1 MGDLT
6 KNFDRAA
13 FACKC
18 GCGFDAISPKLID
31 ALQAMRDVL
40 GPLVISSGCR
50 CAKRNA
56 EVGGAG
62 QSPHMHGWA
71 VDLLLKSPRDKF
83 AVIKEA
89 FTHPSI
95 MGIGVYA
102 SQPLI
107 VHLDVAPPTEL
118 PRPALW
124 ANK

>member
-6 KNFDRAA
+6 KNFDRSE

-18 GCGFDAISPKLID
+18 GCGFDTID
-31 ALQAMRDVL
+31 GDLVGRLQNMRDAL
-40 GPLVISSGCR
+40 GPLRISSGCR

-56 EVGGAG
+56 EVGGAKDSAHVAG
-62 QSPHMHGWA
+62 HA
-71 VDLLLKSPRDKF
+71 VDLILKRPADKY
-83 AVIKEA
+83 AVIQEA
-89 FTHPSI
+89 FRQGI
-95 MGIGVYA
+95 RGIGVYA

-107 VHLDVAPPTEL
+107 VHLDMAPADRW